1 MPNWAALVLC
11 AFGGVAAWVMPPVA
25 CLLVGFG
32 ALAAGAG
39 RSGGHKVLLAVATL
53 VAATAPAVLY
63 GSVGLPGALVP
74 CALALGLALA
84 AEKGAWTPGTLCVA
98 AVLCFAAQVGLAEL
112 DAAARGTT
120 LSASFVGLLSDNRQ
134 LLQVAG
140 LDTGDWSLVEWA
152 VGLFWP
158 AAYATIAAIQTACAG
173 AGVAIAAAR
182 VRPTEVKLPSFAEFD
197 LPLWVTAIFV
207 AALAGLAVD
216 LTVPAA
222 SSDALLCASGN
233 LLVAARC
240 AFAAQGFAVL
250 AWRLRNRKVS
260 GVACAVAFVA
270 AAILEAQFIVMAI
283 VGLVDVWADFRR
295 LRRGEGTDGH

>member
-1 MPNWAALVLC
+1 
-11 AFGGVAAWVMPPVA
+11 MPPVA
-25 CLLVGFG
+25 GLLVGFG

-39 RSGGHKVLLAVATL
+39 RSGGIKALLA
-53 VAATAPAVLY
+53 AAVLAIASAPAVVY
-63 GSVGLPGALVP
+63 GTAGLPGALVP
-74 CALALGLALA
+74 CVLALALALM
-84 AEKGAWTPGTLCVA
+84 AEKGVWTPGALCVA
-98 AVLCFAAQVGLAEL
+98 AALCFAAQVGLAEL

-120 LSASFVGLLSDNRQ
+120 LSASFVGLLSDNWQ
-134 LLQVAG
+134 LFQAAG

-158 AAYATIAAIQTACAG
+158 AAYATVAAIQTACAG

-182 VRPTEVKLPSFAEFD
+182 VRTTEVKLPSFAEFD

-207 AALAGLAVD
+207 AAVAGLAVD

-222 SSDALLCASGN
+222 SSDALLCVTGN

-250 AWRLRNRKVS
+250 AWRLRKRNAS
-260 GVACAVAFVA
+260 VASSAVAFILA
-270 AAILEAQFIVMAI
+270 ALLEAQFIVMAI
-283 VGLVDVWADFRR
+283 AGLVDVWADFRR
-295 LRRGEGTDGH
+295 LRREEGTDGN